1 MGNTIEGF
9 IDNTESNRFIDKT
22 TSIKTI
28 ERITFEA
35 QPFAKGY
42 KVRVKI
48 AFNPEDSLHIDQ
60 LLEDDPNKND
70 VLKALEGFKNM
81 IRTTLKGH
89 IIEDV

>member
-1 MGNTIEGF
+1 MNNP
-9 IDNTESNRFIDKT
+9 DNFIDKT
-22 TSIKTI
+22 TSLKTV

-60 LLEDDPNKND
+60 LLEDDPKKND
-70 VLKALEGFKNM
+70 ILRALQGFMTNV
-81 IRTTLKGH
+81 IENTLHGH
-89 IIEDV
+89 VIVDE